1 MRKLTLAAILVAL
14 AAVVVPGWGA
24 EDEHYIAVANFLID
38 KIVEFAVYKIENADT
53 YAEMLFWANWA
64 EFHIQL
70 VLEWLER
77 MIGPFEYE
85 EFEVEVYNEKVGR
98 SVTFDPIHVVGG

>member
-1 MRKLTLAAILVAL
+1 MRRLTLVAVLVAL
-14 AAVVVPGWGA
+14 AAAVVPSWGA
-24 EDEHYIAVANFLID
+24 EDAQYIAIANVLID
-38 KIVEFAVYKIENADT
+38 RIVEFAVYKIENADT
-53 YAEMLFWANWA
+53 YAEMVFWANWA

-85 EFEVEVYNEKVGR
+85 EFEVTVYNEKVGR
-98 SVTFDPIHVVGG
+98 SITFDPIHVVGG